1 MPLFEVDNEELVPFW
16 RVRAGTDLYEEEI
29 EDLLWPNLDA
39 FLGVPAFPVARQ
51 PTVADGLRPDIVALD
66 SEGHVRVIEIKRDVD
81 RIQLAQCLEYAGWAR
96 GTGLDEL
103 AAMFHRGPEAFF
115 AEWTE
120 FTDTD
125 APRLVQR
132 PPHLIL
138 VARDFDART
147 DAALTFLTEN
157 HLPLSVLRVT
167 VYEDSRGRRFVD
179 VDADHEPEFAS
190 AAAGTRGS
198 GGASP
203 TKFQFEGRLV
213 TVRDLVDRQL
223 LTAGVTLTWRRPKV
237 GEEHQAVV
245 LDNGHLRL
253 DDGRTFATPSFA
265 AREAAGLVAARGWTD
280 WQLPDGRYL
289 ADLREE
295 LLSSPQ
301 EADVVVGAAAAASEE
316 STT

>member
-1 MPLFEVDNEELVPFW
+1 MPLFEVDEEELVPF
-16 RVRAGTDLYEEEI
+16 RRMHAGTDLYEQEI
-29 EDLLWPNLDA
+29 EDLLWPNLEA

-66 SEGHVRVIEIKRDVD
+66 SEGRVQVIEIKRDVD
-81 RIQLAQCLEYAGWAR
+81 RNQLAQCLEYAGWAR

-179 VDADHEPEFAS
+179 VDADHEPEFTS
-190 AAAGTRGS
+190 PIGGTVRS
-198 GGASP
+198 GGGSP
-203 TKFQFEGRLV
+203 AKFVIDGRRV
-213 TVRDLVDRQL
+213 AVSDLVDHQL
-223 LTAGVTLTWRRPKV
+223 LTAGTTLTWHRPRV
-237 GEEHQAVV
+237 GENHQAVV

-253 DDGRTFATPSFA
+253 DDGRTFAAPSIA
-265 AREAAGLVAARGWTD
+265 AREAAGLVAAPGWQA
-280 WQLPDGRYL
+280 WRLPDGRYL
-289 ADLREE
+289 ADLRED
-295 LLSSPQ
+295 LLNSLQ
-301 EADVVVGAAAAASEE
+301 DADASTSAAAAAPEE
-316 STT
+316 SVA